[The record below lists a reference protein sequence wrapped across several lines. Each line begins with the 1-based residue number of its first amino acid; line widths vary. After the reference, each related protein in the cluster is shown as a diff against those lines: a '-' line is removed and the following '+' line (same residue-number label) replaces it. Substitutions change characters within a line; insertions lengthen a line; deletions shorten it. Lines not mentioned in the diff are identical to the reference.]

1 VNLTIEKMIYG
12 GDGLARLP
20 NGKAVFMPFVVD
32 GEEVS
37 ATIVEEKTGFAR
49 ARVTEILKP
58 SANRVVPCC
67 PYFENC
73 GGCHYQHADYAA
85 QLEIKRSVLRDTL
98 RRTAKID
105 WQEEIVTHSA
115 EPWHYRNRTRL
126 KVRGGSDFA
135 AGYYRMGSHE
145 LLAVEQCPISSP
157 LINRAISEFWQ
168 MGRAQHVPV
177 GIAEIELFA
186 DHLDSNLLLE
196 VYGELDSASA
206 QKFLEDLRAG
216 ISATRGVALFVQG
229 TGGIRRAASVG
240 EPFLGYLSGG
250 KSFRVSAGSFFQ
262 VNRYLIDELVKVVT
276 ADARGKTAL
285 DLYAGV
291 GLFANHLA
299 ANFEQVIAVESAPT
313 SVADLE
319 ANAVPNVSAVRSST
333 EQFLQ
338 RSQKLRTDLL
348 VVDPPRAGLGGRTT
362 KLLAAAGTPRI
373 VYLSCDPATLARDL
387 RTLLESGY
395 RIERVHLFDLFPQT
409 FHIETMV
416 RLAR

>member
-1 VNLTIEKMIYG
+1 MNLTIEKMIYG

-20 NGKAVFMPFVVD
+20 NGKAAFVPLVLP

-37 ATIVEEKTGFAR
+37 VTVVEEKAGFAR
-49 ARVTEILKP
+49 ARVNEIVKP
-58 SANRVVPCC
+58 SPNRVAPDC
-67 PYFENC
+67 PYFGRC
-73 GGCHYQHADYAA
+73 GGCHYQHADYAT

-126 KVRGGSDFA
+126 KVRGGSDFS
-135 AGYYRMGSHE
+135 AGYFRTGSHE

-157 LINRAISEFWQ
+157 LINRAIAELWQ
-168 MGRAQHVPV
+168 MGRERRVPG
-177 GIAEIELFA
+177 GIAEIEFFA

-196 VYGELDSASA
+196 AYGDLDSTSA

-216 ISATRGVALFVQG
+216 ISATRGAALFVQG
-229 TGGIRRAASVG
+229 AGGIRQAASVG
-240 EPFLGYLSGG
+240 DAFLVYDAGG
-250 KSFRVSAGSFFQ
+250 QSFRVSAGSFFQ
-262 VNRYLIDELVKVVT
+262 VNRYLTDALTKSVT
-276 ADARGKTAL
+276 ADARGQIAL

-299 ANFEQVIAVESAPT
+299 ASFEQVIAVESAPT

-319 ANAVPNVSAVRSST
+319 ANAAPNVSPARSST

-338 RSQKLRTDLL
+338 KSGKLKADLV
-348 VVDPPRAGLGGRTT
+348 VVDPPRAGLGDRTA
-362 KLLAAAGTPRI
+362 KLLAVVGTPRI
-373 VYLSCDPATLARDL
+373 VYVSCDPATLARDL

-395 RIERVHLFDLFPQT
+395 RIEQVHLFDLFPQT
-409 FHIETMV
+409 FHLETMV